1 MPTPTQPSDD
11 PTLTRAVSA
20 MVHELLDQFDHHMT
34 TRGPFHEFHAGG
46 NLALGDP
53 ATTAPLHVEM
63 VVMAMDPAIEARFV
77 ELRFVSLRIMKS
89 RDGGFV
95 SLSCLHG
102 TADELR
108 TRLVALER
116 EPGYLIERIR
126 ELAQGLPAETNPDI
140 WR

>member
-1 MPTPTQPSDD
+1 
-11 PTLTRAVSA
+11 
-20 MVHELLDQFDHHMT
+20 MVHELLEQFDHRMT
-34 TRGPFHEFHAGG
+34 TRGPFNEFHTGG

-53 ATTAPLHVEM
+53 TTTAPMHVEM

-102 TADELR
+102 SADELR
-108 TRLVALER
+108 GRLVALER
-116 EPGYLIERIR
+116 DPGYLIERIR

>member
-1 MPTPTQPSDD
+1 MPTPNQPSDD
-11 PTLTRAVSA
+11 ATLATAVSA
-20 MVHELLDQFDHHMT
+20 MVHALLEQFDHHMT

-53 ATTAPLHVEM
+53 ATTVPLHVQM

-89 RDGGFV
+89 RGGGFV

-102 TADELR
+102 TADELSA
-108 TRLVALER
+108 RLEALER
-116 EPGYLIERIR
+116 DPAYLIERIR
-126 ELAQGLPAETNPDI
+126 ELAQGLPQETNPDI